1 MKTFKSME
9 LFCLYNAPYNVVE
22 TSTQLTQASISTK
35 RNQNKERCHE
45 DTELKLHY
53 SLRCT

>member
-1 MKTFKSME
+1 MKFYS
-9 LFCLYNAPYNVVE
+9 LYNAPYNVVE
-22 TSTQLTQASISTK
+22 TSTHLTQASISTK
-35 RNQNKERCHE
+35 RKQNKERCHE

>member
-1 MKTFKSME
+1 ME
-9 LFCLYNAPYNVVE
+9 LYCLYNAPYNVVE
-22 TSTQLTQASISTK
+22 TSTYLTQASISTI
-35 RNQNKERCHE
+35 RNQNKERYHE

>member
-1 MKTFKSME
+1 MKTFKTME
-9 LFCLYNAPYNVVE
+9 LYCLYNAPYNVVE
-22 TSTQLTQASISTK
+22 TSSHLTQASILTK